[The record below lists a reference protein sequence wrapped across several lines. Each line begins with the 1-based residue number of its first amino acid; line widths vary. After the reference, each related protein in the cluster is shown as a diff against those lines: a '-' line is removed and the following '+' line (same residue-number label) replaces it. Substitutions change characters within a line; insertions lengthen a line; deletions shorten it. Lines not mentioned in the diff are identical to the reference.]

1 MAVVVGIVKGC
12 AVRLN
17 ESRAANGVI
26 KNALHAIAV
35 TRVARRAQQ
44 IARNLKMAIGSA
56 RRLETGMR
64 AFKACRKGASSRL
77 YKRFVWSPPSGRV
90 ALLLDHPK
98 TILRRTQ
105 VLFLA
110 ENEIRLHRGT
120 QRIYVAVGV
129 LAGKNV
135 IVFRKGIEVI
145 LLEKTNRH
153 ISIAPVS
160 SATLISKE
168 EVFR

>member
-1 MAVVVGIVKGC
+1 MAVVIGIVKAR
-12 AVRLN
+12 AVRLD

-35 TRVARRAQQ
+35 TRVARHAQQ
-44 IARNLKMAIGSA
+44 IARNLKVAIGSA

-64 AFKACRKGASSRL
+64 ALEARREGPSSRL
-77 YKRFVWSPPSGRV
+77 HKRFIWSPPSGRV

-110 ENEIRLHRGT
+110 
-120 QRIYVAVGV
+120 
-129 LAGKNV
+129 
-135 IVFRKGIEVI
+135 
-145 LLEKTNRH
+145 
-153 ISIAPVS
+153 
-160 SATLISKE
+160 
-168 EVFR
+168 